1 MMIKRR
7 SILLSL
13 FIIALLILG
22 GCVAPPKETST
33 AGSSGT
39 TSNSGAPLVTTTK
52 PSSTPPSGAVYVTL
66 VTPTPETTTTR
77 ESQGYSEFV
86 TQTIPP
92 EDRSCRIFTHSQT
105 FNYNG
110 TAFTFDLKN
119 PPMYITYNVTP
130 SEIAVRKVV
139 TYSINKTEY
148 LLKYDTF
155 DPLSY
160 LEITVKNKVT
170 GEVYLQDGFGT
181 DYTQYTTRTLKV
193 LNSADMYIE
202 IKGNRIKGTI
212 EVWVKPIGNFADPNN
227 MNFDACTY
235 WSQST
240 RDNLPIAL
248 KTGTPTPTWTFT
260 TPTRTGK
267 K

>member
-1 MMIKRR
+1 MIKLS

-13 FIIALLILG
+13 FVIALIILA

-39 TSNSGAPLVTTTK
+39 NGHSSAPSVAATT
-52 PSSTPPSGAVYVTL
+52 PSTTPTSGAVYVTL
-66 VTPTPETTTTR
+66 VTLTPEATTTIG
-77 ESQGYSEFV
+77 SQGYSEFV

-105 FNYNG
+105 FFYNG

-119 PPMYITYNVTP
+119 PPMYITYKVTP
-130 SEIAVRKVV
+130 SEKAVRKVV
-139 TYSINKTEY
+139 THSINKTEY
-148 LLKYDTF
+148 LLEYDTF

-160 LEITVKNKVT
+160 LEITVKDKET
-170 GEVYLQDGFGT
+170 GEIYLEDGFGT

-193 LNSADMYIE
+193 LNSGDLYIE
-202 IKGNRIKGTI
+202 IKGNKISGTI
-212 EVWVKPIGNFADPNN
+212 DVWVKPVGNFADPDS
-227 MNFDACTY
+227 MNFDTCTY
-235 WSQST
+235 WSQTT

-248 KTGTPTPTWTFT
+248 ETGTPTPTWTF
-260 TPTRTGK
+260 K